1 MGWINKPFAPEL
13 LIIEKLKMMKIEKD
27 DKSSFAGTDADS
39 STTVEDMHIS
49 QPIFQTQCYAPLIF
63 LDIDGVFNCQ
73 IFYHSKQFSDYK
85 EAKKSLRKSLKKKE
99 IERLEYYQSQICRE
113 RIAWFNKLCEE
124 LNAKVIISST
134 WRMGKTVEQLQEILN
149 HCGGIFEII
158 GKTDHTGYERGT
170 EIAKWLR
177 DNIKHEIHGCHYYDF
192 HKYAIIDDDSDML
205 LNQRFNFF
213 QTDNYSGL
221 TPNIC
226 YKIKRFI
233 TGKTFGVSV

>member
-1 MGWINKPFAPEL
+1 MFNKAQKM
-13 LIIEKLKMMKIEKD
+13 IEEQKPNN
-27 DKSSFAGTDADS
+27 
-39 STTVEDMHIS
+39 STETAILPM
-49 QPIFQTQCYAPLIF
+49 QCYVPLIF

-73 IFYHSKQFSDYK
+73 LFYESKQFTDYK
-85 EAKKSLRKSLKKKE
+85 EAKKSLHKSLKAKE

-113 RIAWFNKLCEE
+113 RVGWFNDLCKDIG
-124 LNAKVIISST
+124 AKVVISST
-134 WRMGKTVEQLQEILN
+134 WRTGKTVEQLQEIMN
-149 HCGGIFEII
+149 YCGGTFEII

-177 DNIKHEIHGCHYYDF
+177 DNIKPETHGCHYFDF

-221 TPNIC
+221 TPNTC